1 MNSFHK
7 IYFFSALFILLLSN
21 STLVSAQQRKPLHQ
35 GVYDSWKAINNPG
48 VSQNGQIIHYE
59 LNPQYGDGS
68 LILRNL
74 KTQQNDTIPRAYG
87 TLISADES
95 FAAFKIKAPLQ
106 SIRKAKLDGKKK
118 EDLPLDSLGV
128 LTSSSKLLKF
138 AGLKSFAVPS
148 ESGNILLAM
157 LKPETPKADTAVSD
171 TAVIEKKPV
180 KKEKSGSKK
189 DKTELFTLNLIG
201 PEADF
206 IFLRERVTLAEL
218 SDNGKSLVFVIS
230 GDDSLKLSSVWYY
243 DVLKNQEKMVFSK
256 PGVIKNLNIHRNG
269 EQFTFMH
276 SSDTIDAKRYSLHYY
291 NKENGK
297 IIADTSDIKL
307 PEGNSPGEHGKVY
320 FSHDGSKLY
329 FGIAKTPRPQ
339 PKDTLTD
346 DEKAKVDIWHY
357 RDQRLQTQ
365 QLKQLEEDRKKTLL
379 SVFHTKKNELVVLGD
394 ENTQS
399 VNPGFRGD
407 GQMALGFADEQY
419 LLQQSWSGKRYR
431 DIYLINNLNGS
442 KELLLSMHDGPV
454 SLSNG
459 GNYLA
464 WYSSGDSLWCT
475 MTIRDKKTTKHK
487 VQGIAFY
494 DESHDVPGTPG
505 PEGSAGWTYDDKLF
519 MVYDKYDMWG
529 LSPDG
534 KNNPVNI
541 TGGEGRKTAT
551 IFRNLKINSEVPYIG
566 DEQSAFLVSSF
577 NKKTKKS
584 GYCRGH
590 ETSGLW
596 QLLEDDAKF
605 GAPIKS
611 KNSET
616 VLFTRSDFN
625 TFPDLWLS
633 DLSFGKPQ
641 KVSEANPQQADYLWG
656 SVELYDWISTE
667 GDSLQGLLYKP
678 EGFDQTKQY
687 PMLVYFY
694 EKYTDQLHQHY
705 APRPSRSI
713 ISPTYCVSNGYV
725 VFIPDINYTDG
736 YPGQSSYESV
746 VSGTLSLISE
756 GFIDKNKIGI
766 QGQSWGGYQVAWL
779 ITRTNLFKAAMAGAP
794 VSNMTSAY
802 GGIRWESGMVRQFQY
817 EAGQSRIGANL
828 WERPDLYIENS
839 PLFRAD
845 KIETPLL
852 IMSNDGDGAVPWYQG
867 IELFTAMRRLQK
879 PVWMLNYNNDEHNLK
894 QRANMM
900 DLDKRMMQFFDHYL
914 KDAPAPEWLKTGV
927 PALEK
932 GKL

>member
-1 MNSFHK
+1 MH
-7 IYFFSALFILLLSN
+7 FFSLLIILVLSD
-21 STLVSAQQRKPLHQ
+21 SILVYGQQKIPLHQ
-35 GVYDSWKAINNPG
+35 GVYDSWKAISNPG

-68 LILRNL
+68 LIFRNL
-74 KTQQNDTIPRAYG
+74 ITKQNDTIPRAYSA
-87 TLISADES
+87 LIPADES

-128 LTSSSKLLKF
+128 ITTSGKLFKF
-138 AGLKSFAVPS
+138 AGLKSFSVPS
-148 ESGNILLAM
+148 ESGNILMAM
-157 LKPETPKADTAVSD
+157 LKPETPKADTAINDTSVS
-171 TAVIEKKPV
+171 EKKPV

-189 DKTELFTLNLIG
+189 DKTELFTLNLIN
-201 PEADF
+201 PETNSV
-206 IFLRERVTLAEL
+206 ILRERVTLAEL
-218 SDNGKSLVFVIS
+218 SDNGKSAVFVIS
-230 GDDSLKLSSVWYY
+230 GDDSLKHSSVWFY
-243 DVLKNQEKMVFSK
+243 DVSKSQEKIVFSK
-256 PGVIKNLNIHRNG
+256 PGVIKNLNIHRSG
-269 EQFTFMH
+269 EQFAFLH
-276 SSDTIDAKRYSLHYY
+276 SSDTIDAKRYSLHYF

-297 IIADTSDIKL
+297 IIADTSDIKF
-307 PEGNSPGEHGKVY
+307 PEGYSPGEHGKIY

-329 FGIAKTPRPQ
+329 FGIASTPRPQ

-346 DEKAKVDIWHY
+346 DEKAKVDVWHY
-357 RDQRLQTQ
+357 RDQKLQTQ

-379 SVFHTKKNELVVLGD
+379 SVFHIHKNELIVLAD
-394 ENTQS
+394 EKIQS
-399 VNPGFRGD
+399 VSPGFRGD
-407 GQMALGFADEQY
+407 GQMALGFADEPY
-419 LLQQSWSGKRYR
+419 LLQQSWTGKRYR

-442 KELLLSMHDGPV
+442 KELLLKQHEGPV
-454 SLSNG
+454 SLSYE
-459 GNYLA
+459 GNFLA

-475 MTIRDKKTTKHK
+475 IAIRDRKITKHK

-494 DESHDVPGTPG
+494 DESHDVPGIPG
-505 PEGSAGWTYDDKLF
+505 PEGSAGWTRDDKLF
-519 MVYDKYDMWG
+519 VVYDKFDMWG
-529 LSPDG
+529 LSPNG
-534 KNNPVNI
+534 KTKPVNI
-541 TGGEGRKTAT
+541 TMGKGRTTKTK
-551 IFRNLKINSEVPYIG
+551 FRNLKINSEVPYIG
-566 DEQSAFLVSSF
+566 DEQSEFLVSSF
-577 NKKTKKS
+577 NQKTKKS
-584 GYCRGH
+584 GYFLVR
-590 ETSGLW
+590 ESFDPKPLI
-596 QLLEDDAKF
+596 EDDAKF
-605 GAPIKS
+605 GSPIKS

-616 VLFTRSDFN
+616 VLFTKSDFN

-641 KVSEANPQQADYLWG
+641 KVSEANPQQAEYLWG

-713 ISPTYCVSNGYV
+713 ISPTYCASNGYV

-756 GFIDKNKIGI
+756 GYIDKDKIGI

-817 EAGQSRIGANL
+817 ESGQSRIGANL

-867 IELFTAMRRLQK
+867 IELFTSMRRLQK

-900 DLDKRMMQFFDHYL
+900 DLDRRMMQFFDHYL
-914 KDAPAPEWLKTGV
+914 KDGTAPEWLKTGV